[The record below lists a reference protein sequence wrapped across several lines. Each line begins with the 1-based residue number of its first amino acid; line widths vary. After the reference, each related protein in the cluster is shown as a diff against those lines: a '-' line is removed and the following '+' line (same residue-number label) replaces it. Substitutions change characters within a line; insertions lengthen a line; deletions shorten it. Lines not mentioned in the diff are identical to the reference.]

1 MEKIKTLLCTK
12 DLNKKF
18 KKKIMKNKNQSLKV
32 FNVLFRLSRGNDWK
46 GFGLNKLSEIEGFI
60 CH

>member
-1 MEKIKTLLCTK
+1 
-12 DLNKKF
+12 
-18 KKKIMKNKNQSLKV
+18 MKNKNQSLKV

-46 GFGLNKLSEIEGFI
+46 GFGLYKLSEIEGFI